1 MPPGE
6 EYYSVVTR
14 KKDAPGIDGGLMKRK
29 MPGQPFTNYINVP
42 SIDDMLQ
49 AVQANGGIVTMP
61 KQEIG
66 PNMGWIALFNDPE
79 NNMIGLHQA
88 PPRRRSGAP
97 PGSRR
102 PKKTGRQEGAGR
114 GAAGERKRRRRSE
127 AAARQSQRRTVHAS
141 RLD

>member
-1 MPPGE
+1 M
-6 EYYSVVTR
+6 TR

-42 SIDDMLQ
+42 SIDDMMKT
-49 AVQANGGIVTMP
+49 VQANGGTVVMP

-88 PPRRRSGAP
+88 PPAPARPRGSKKKKKAAKKAKGAAK
-97 PGSRR
+97 GRKA
-102 PKKTGRQEGAGR
+102 KKTGR
-114 GAAGERKRRRRSE
+114 RR
-127 AAARQSQRRTVHAS
+127 
-141 RLD
+141 